1 MDSILGEPV
10 FGVTTFSL
18 GGKDFNNG
26 NELECSLL
34 CGDTKIKSMPNE

>member
-1 MDSILGEPV
+1 MDSILGEPI
-10 FGVTTFSL
+10 FGAITFSL

-34 CGDTKIKSMPNE
+34 CGDTKIKSTTL